1 MVETSP
7 QSHNGTSNEPF
18 SLNCTVRAEHEGN
31 PVNTIIQWIHNIDL
45 SSNNSPG
52 MKTALEAPSVFDNS
66 SEPEYGS
73 VLSSSTLDQFLTP
86 AVLEY
91 QVVESVTESSTF
103 IYNCEAT
110 ALNTTSFSDSTVF
123 VKKVKVVG
131 IFMLLNSLL
140 LL

>member
-7 QSHNGTSNEPF
+7 QSLNVTSNEPF

-31 PVNTIIQWIHNIDL
+31 PVNTVIKWIRISDNA
-45 SSNNSPG
+45 PG
-52 MKTALEAPSVFDNS
+52 MKTVLEGSSVFDNS

-73 VLSSSTLDQFLTP
+73 GLSSSPLDQFLTP

-103 IYNCEAT
+103 IYRCEAT

-123 VKKVKVVG
+123 VKKMKVAG

>member
-1 MVETSP
+1 MVKTSP
-7 QSHNGTSNEPF
+7 QSLNVTSNEPF

-31 PVNTIIQWIHNIDL
+31 PVNTIIQWIRINP
-45 SSNNSPG
+45 SSDNAPV
-52 MKTALEAPSVFDNS
+52 MKTALEGPSVFDNS
-66 SEPEYGS
+66 SEPQYGS
-73 VLSSSTLDQFLTP
+73 GISSSTLDQFLTP

-103 IYNCEAT
+103 IYRCEAT

-123 VKKVKVVG
+123 VKKVKVAG

>member
-1 MVETSP
+1 MVKTSP
-7 QSHNGTSNEPF
+7 QSFNVTSDEPF

-31 PVNTIIQWIHNIDL
+31 PVNTIIQWIHIDP
-45 SSNNSPG
+45 SSNK
-52 MKTALEAPSVFDNS
+52 MKTALEDPSVFDNS
-66 SEPEYGS
+66 SVPQYGS
-73 VLSSSTLDQFLTP
+73 GLSSSPLDQFLTP

-103 IYNCEAT
+103 IYHCEAT

-123 VKKVKVVG
+123 VKKVKVAG